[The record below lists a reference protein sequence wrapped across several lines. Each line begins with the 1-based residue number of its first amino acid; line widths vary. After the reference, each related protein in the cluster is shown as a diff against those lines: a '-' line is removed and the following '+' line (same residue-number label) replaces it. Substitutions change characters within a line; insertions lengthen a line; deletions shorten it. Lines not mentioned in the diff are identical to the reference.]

1 MAEVFKFQ
9 KNKKVYF
16 NVDIDG
22 EIVSLPIGATMP
34 VGLYDK
40 LAEITKLSQAFKTE
54 TDMVIKF
61 EINTKIFNELIELFA
76 LVIPAEQMEKL
87 GMREWSV
94 EDLSSLFNAWQM
106 TAIKA
111 QGISLGESQA
121 SASS

>member
-22 EIVSLPIGATMP
+22 EIVMLPIGATMP

-54 TDMVIKF
+54 TDMVVKF
-61 EINTKIFNELIELFA
+61 ETNTKIFNELIELFA
-76 LVIPAEQMEKL
+76 LVIPAEQMDKL

-94 EDLSSLFNAWQM
+94 DDLTSLFNAWQT